1 MCVVRAA
8 KAHPGGFKVLQKF
21 HGKDA
26 TQAFVAAH
34 HSAEAIKMLQQF
46 VVVGPDETV
55 KPETITTTT
64 TMATVWKEKKRIPRW
79 RAKLFTKEDKI
90 GVHKYMGVFVLL
102 HFLFR
107 HFQMFFT
114 DPSAGLGTRLGK
126 GPSWIPILCLLPHGL
141 LSLSSLIFHT
151 VPKDRVVGKPMIW
164 QEFRVHNIAFGLRSV
179 ITAALAAMS
188 IHYGN
193 TPTWRKI
200 AVWGS
205 SITCLIT
212 IMVADLGT
220 KYLRPSETEST
231 TATMPYWEGCS
242 VQTQKR
248 FKSFYAYCQFLAS
261 LGCLSVSNPAWPLS
275 ILLAIQLASLLMT
288 LVRKGLLSTRG
299 YHYLYT
305 AALVTPYVV
314 ALRSMVYMKTADV
327 LGVFAL
333 GGALY
338 QLRRRGV
345 NKYVLW
351 LPIIAARIAIGD
363 QYLNW
368 HVW

>member
-1 MCVVRAA
+1 
-8 KAHPGGFKVLQKF
+8 
-21 HGKDA
+21 
-26 TQAFVAAH
+26 
-34 HSAEAIKMLQQF
+34 
-46 VVVGPDETV
+46 
-55 KPETITTTT
+55 
-64 TMATVWKEKKRIPRW
+64 
-79 RAKLFTKEDKI
+79 
-90 GVHKYMGVFVLL
+90 
-102 HFLFR
+102 
-107 HFQMFFT
+107 
-114 DPSAGLGTRLGK
+114 
-126 GPSWIPILCLLPHGL
+126 
-141 LSLSSLIFHT
+141 
-151 VPKDRVVGKPMIW
+151 MIW